1 MALMQI
7 AEPGQSPDPHKK
19 TLVLGIDLGTTHS
32 LIASVKNGTPV
43 CLESADGEK
52 LMPSIVHYAE
62 TAVEVGVQTE
72 KTKGADVLSIASIKR
87 FIGRSAKEVQQLLEE
102 FPVDYE
108 WDFSDAAV
116 PKVKTP
122 QGLKTP
128 VEISAEIL
136 KTLKNRAVQHF
147 GVDEINS
154 QNADSFKAVITVPAY
169 FDDAQRQATQD
180 AARLAGLSVLRL
192 INEPTAA
199 SLAYG
204 VEQDGTYLVY
214 DFGGGTFDCSLI
226 ELNGDV
232 YEVVA
237 TAGDTFLGGD
247 DIDHA
252 LSEWFLATHLDGQKT
267 KNLRSILKDAKERLS
282 SQESVL
288 VMDFTITRNDLTQVM
303 EPILA
308 RTYKC
313 IQRLLQDGRKS
324 VKEVNQVLLV
334 GGSTRSP
341 QVFDGITAICQQ
353 QPRNDV
359 NPDEVVALGALAQA
373 RKMTSKDVNH
383 LLLDVCPLSLGLE
396 TMGGIVEKIIPR
408 NTPIPVTKEQ
418 IFTTMKNNQSALKL
432 HVVQGE
438 RESVE
443 DCRSLAQFELRDI
456 PPMAAGVAR
465 IKVRFDMDANGVLKV
480 SAEELSTHHVASI
493 DVKPSQGLSEEQLLE
508 LLQAGQASAGEDINA
523 RLDKGA
529 RIELQRIIES
539 CDHAFAEDASLLED
553 ADQSAFAEQ
562 LKQAKAL
569 AEDAAATREN
579 LKAMRETLNA
589 VSEKLAALRMDKAIQ
604 DALKG
609 TYI

>member
-52 LMPSIVHYAE
+52 LMPSIVHYTE
-62 TAVEVGVQTE
+62 SAVEVGVQTE
-72 KTKGADVLSIASIKR
+72 KTKGVDVLSIASIKR
-87 FIGRSAKEVQQLLEE
+87 FIGRSAKEVQQLLEA

-108 WDFSDAAV
+108 WDFTDAAV

-136 KTLKNRAVQHF
+136 KTLKKRAVQHF

-154 QNADSFKAVITVPAY
+154 QNADSFKVVITVPAY

-282 SQESVL
+282 SQESVS

-553 ADQSAFAEQ
+553 ADQAAFAEQ

-569 AEDAAATREN
+569 AEDAAATRED
-579 LKAMRETLNA
+579 LKAMRESLNA

>member
-1 MALMQI
+1 MGKVI
-7 AEPGQSPDPHKK
+7 
-19 TLVLGIDLGTTHS
+19 GIDLGTS
-32 LIASVKNGTPV
+32 NSCIAVMEGGDPKVIQNSEGVRTTPSMV
-43 CLESADGEK
+43 AFNDSGER
-52 LMPSIVHYAE
+52 L
-62 TAVEVGVQTE
+62 VGQV
-72 KTKGADVLSIASIKR
+72 AKR
-87 FIGRSAKEVQQLLEE
+87 QAITNPKRTVFSAKRLMGQKFSTEAVSRLKSVAPFEITGGANDLAYIG
-102 FPVDYE
+102 VDGKSY
-108 WDFSDAAV
+108 S
-116 PKVKTP
+116 PP
-122 QGLKTP
+122 
-128 VEISAEIL
+128 EISAFVLQKMKQTAEDYL
-136 KTLKNRAVQHF
+136 GETVT
-147 GVDEINS
+147 D
-154 QNADSFKAVITVPAY
+154 AVITVPAY
-169 FDDAQRQATQD
+169 FNDSQRQATKD
-180 AARLAGLSVLRL
+180 AGKISGLNVLRI

-252 LSEWFLATHLDGQKT
+252 LSEWFLATHLDGKKT

-282 SQESVL
+282 SQESVS

-508 LLQAGQASAGEDINA
+508 VLQAGQASAGEDINA

-553 ADQSAFAEQ
+553 ADQAAFAEQ

-569 AEDAAATREN
+569 AEDAAATRED
-579 LKAMRETLNA
+579 LKAMRESLNA

>member
-52 LMPSIVHYAE
+52 LMPSIVHYTE
-62 TAVEVGVQTE
+62 SAVEVGVQTE
-72 KTKGADVLSIASIKR
+72 KTKGVDVLSIASIKR
-87 FIGRSAKEVQQLLEE
+87 FIGRSAKEVQQLLEA

-108 WDFSDAAV
+108 WDFTDAAV

-136 KTLKNRAVQHF
+136 KTLKKRAVQHF

-154 QNADSFKAVITVPAY
+154 QNADSFKVVITVPAY

-252 LSEWFLATHLDGQKT
+252 LSEWFLATHLDGKKT

-282 SQESVL
+282 SQESVS

-308 RTYKC
+308 RTNKC

-508 LLQAGQASAGEDINA
+508 VLQAGQASAGEDINA

-553 ADQSAFAEQ
+553 ADQAAFAEQ

-569 AEDAAATREN
+569 AEDAAATRED
-579 LKAMRETLNA
+579 LKAMRESLNA